1 MLIGEVS
8 RRSGVSA
15 RMLRHYDALGLVTPT
30 GRTSGGY
37 REYSPDDIRRLF
49 HVESLRTLGLSLE
62 DTKRALDEPEFA
74 PSALVGD
81 LIRHT
86 RRRIAAE
93 QELLAKLERVD
104 DAGPTLW
111 DDVLRVVGLLHAL
124 DSESAGRRQQAV
136 LSQDPGPRCRS
147 QHWSK
152 RRWRRRTRMWRGRCS
167 GRWRVPPIGDFPNS
181 PPRSTR
187 RRSRSVGAPPPR
199 SRRFGHPRR
208 PHSSDGCST
217 IRTPRSASG
226 PHCPW
231 LPRRHR
237 AIPTLMTMIV
247 DGRSDV
253 EAAEVLAGWRRAPR
267 IPTTSPGWCTT
278 RSTTPT
284 TRPRA
289 CESRRRW
296 PRFRRNRPGDPRP
309 ARRRPGP
316 DRCRDRCGDPG
327 SARPRQRAT
336 STSALTAPRRAVRR

>member
-81 LIRHT
+81 LIRT
-86 RRRIAAE
+86 PAGGSPPNRNCSPNSSGSTTPDPRCGTTCCASSVCCTPSTPSRRAAGNRPSCPGPGGRTAGRSTGRSRAGGGEPECGGGAAVVAGACRRSGTSRIAAA
-93 QELLAKLERVD
+93 LGLGVGRDPSARHRRDRVGSD
-104 DAGPTLW
+104 TRGDRTPQTGARRSG
-111 DDVLRVVGLLHAL
+111 HL
-124 DSESAGRRQQAV
+124 DPRAGRTV
-136 LSQDPGPRCRS
+136 LGSL
-147 QHWSK
+147 
-152 RRWRRRTRMWRGRCS
+152 
-167 GRWRVPPIGDFPNS
+167 GD
-181 PPRSTR
+181 TE
-187 RRSRSVGAPPPR
+187 
-199 SRRFGHPRR
+199 
-208 PHSSDGCST
+208 
-217 IRTPRSASG
+217 
-226 PHCPW
+226 
-231 LPRRHR
+231 

-253 EAAEVLAGWRRAPR
+253 EAAEVLGRLAASTR

-296 PRFRRNRPGDPRP
+296 PRFRRNRREILVRLVADRTGPL
-309 ARRRPGP
+309 PGP
-316 DRCRDRCGDPG
+316 LRDPG